1 MKRGAQMM
9 DETEASHSP
18 RRVGAEGAIAVLW
31 TLMAAS
37 LPLFFGGVTETGR
50 LWRETLSCACLALWI
65 ISLICQRRLP
75 RTPRS
80 LAVACGIIAAIG
92 WTSASNPSFQFQG
105 YQSGFVALTDGRQW
119 LPSAVDS
126 PTGLKAMLHWTLV
139 LALLLMLTDL
149 CSNNRTRSHILTG
162 ILAGGLVVLSIG
174 LGQKLA
180 DARTVL
186 GTGRGA
192 NQPFFSTFIYP
203 GAAGAYLNMI
213 LPGFCVAVTKKGWSR
228 ALGVA
233 GIGGI
238 LISWLWNTSRIS
250 TFVGCVAVCG
260 MGVIF
265 LVENRRSLPAFSLST
280 GIQILRR
287 HRVGIVASI
296 LLLILALSVFPIPPQ
311 LSKWMAYSHQ
321 LVGPNPRFAAMKVCV
336 QIAGDSGFWGMGPGA
351 FPIVFPFYATQ
362 SESIDTL
369 QGFWRHAHCDYLE
382 LLIEWGWI
390 GILPWVW
397 TAAFIAFRAI
407 QKAASQPRR
416 SSARES
422 ICTVAALIIL
432 SLHSLL
438 DSPQHNPSV
447 LMVALFWAACAVSA
461 PHESES
467 KPAEEEPIRRKEA
480 RKPEP
485 LFRKPREE
493 PAVRLR
499 PALFRDRKWN
509 EPPVSKNRQ

>member
-1 MKRGAQMM
+1 MGDERQAIHAPYRG
-9 DETEASHSP
+9 
-18 RRVGAEGAIAVLW
+18 GAEGAIAVLW

-50 LWRETLSCACLALWI
+50 LWRETLSCACIALWI
-65 ISLICQRRLP
+65 ISLFYQRRFP

-80 LAVACGIIAAIG
+80 LAVACGLIAAIG
-92 WTSASNPSFQFQG
+92 WTSASNPSFQFHG
-105 YQSGFVALTDGRQW
+105 YQSGFVALADAREW

-126 PTGLKAMLHWTLV
+126 STGLKAMLHWTVV

-149 CSNNRTRSHILTG
+149 CADNRTRAHILTG

-192 NQPFFSTFIYP
+192 NQAFFSTFIYP
-203 GAAGAYLNMI
+203 GAAGAYLNLI
-213 LPGFCVAVTKKGWSR
+213 LPGFCLAVTKRGWSR

-238 LISWLWNTSRIS
+238 VLSWLWNTSRIS
-250 TFVGCVAVCG
+250 TFIGCVAMCG
-260 MGVIF
+260 MCVAF
-265 LVENRRSLPAFSLST
+265 LFENRRSLPAFSVGT

-287 HRVGIVASI
+287 HRVGLVASI
-296 LLLILALSVFPIPPQ
+296 LILILALSVFPTPPQ

-336 QIAGDSGFWGMGPGA
+336 QIAADAGFWGMGPGA

-362 SESIDTL
+362 SESLDTL
-369 QGFWRHAHCDYLE
+369 QGFWRHAHCDYFE
-382 LLIEWGWI
+382 LLIEWGWL

-397 TAAFIAFRAI
+397 TGALVIFRAI
-407 QKAASQPRR
+407 QKAASQPRP
-416 SSARES
+416 SSCSWEW
-422 ICTVAALIIL
+422 ICAAAALIIL
-432 SLHSLL
+432 SLHSLM
-438 DSPQHNPSV
+438 DSPHQNPSI
-447 LMVALFWAACAVSA
+447 LMVALYWAACAAS
-461 PHESES
+461 PPCKPESN
-467 KPAEEEPIRRKEA
+467 PAREEPLRRTEA

-485 LFRKPREE
+485 PFRKPREE
-493 PAVRLR
+493 PAVRRR
-499 PALFRDRKWN
+499 PALFRDRKWS
-509 EPPVSKNRQ
+509 EPPASRTRR